1 MRPLGYGLL
10 AWGLGLLLAGA
21 CAKEPPPVDPE
32 AYVLAIPAGFP
43 APEIPA
49 DNALTVSRIQ
59 LGKRLFYDPL
69 LSRDSSLSC
78 ATCHKQS
85 LAFADHLSTTPGI
98 EGRPGTRNAPSLAN
112 VAYQKHLL
120 REGGVP
126 TLEMQV
132 FVPIQEHN
140 EFDFN
145 ILQVAKRMNRMPE
158 YVELAQRA
166 YGRAPDPF
174 VITRAIAAFERTLLS
189 GDSPFDRWMYQGNT
203 AALPASAQRGFVLFN
218 SERLGC
224 NPCHE
229 GFLFTTQEFANNG
242 LYTQYPDSG
251 RLRLTGLESD
261 RALFKIPSLRQV
273 ALTAPYMHDGS
284 LPSLDAVLDHYQS
297 GGKNH
302 PNKSALLRPFTL
314 TAQERADVLA
324 FLNSLSDVNFLQNP
338 AFH

>member
-1 MRPLGYGLL
+1 MKRVGLVW
-10 AWGLGLLLAGA
+10 ATYSLGLLLAVA
-21 CAKEPPPVDPE
+21 CAKEPAPTDPE
-32 AYVLAIPAGFP
+32 AYVLAVPAGFP
-43 APEIPA
+43 TPEIPA
-49 DNALTVSRIQ
+49 DNVLTVSRIQ

-78 ATCHKQS
+78 AGCHKQS
-85 LAFADHLSTTPGI
+85 LAFADQLSTSPGI
-98 EGRPGTRNAPSLAN
+98 EGRPGTRNTPSLAN

-145 ILQVAKRMNRMPE
+145 ILQAAKRMNRMPE
-158 YVELAQRA
+158 YVELAQKA

-174 VITRAIAAFERTLLS
+174 VITRALAAFERTLLS
-189 GDSPFDRWMYQGNT
+189 GDSPFDRWFYQGQA
-203 AALPASAQRGFVLFN
+203 AALSESARRGLELFN
-218 SERLGC
+218 SPRLGC
-224 NPCHE
+224 QSCHS
-229 GFLFTTQEFANNG
+229 GFLFTSQEFANNG
-242 LYTQYPDSG
+242 LYTTYLDSG
-251 RLRLTGLESD
+251 RMRLTGLESD

-284 LPSLDAVLDHYQS
+284 LPSLEAVLDHYQS

-302 PNKSALLRPFTL
+302 PNKSPVLHPFSL
-314 TAQERADVLA
+314 TAQERADLLT
-324 FLNSLSDVNFLQNP
+324 FLNSLSDVSFLQNP